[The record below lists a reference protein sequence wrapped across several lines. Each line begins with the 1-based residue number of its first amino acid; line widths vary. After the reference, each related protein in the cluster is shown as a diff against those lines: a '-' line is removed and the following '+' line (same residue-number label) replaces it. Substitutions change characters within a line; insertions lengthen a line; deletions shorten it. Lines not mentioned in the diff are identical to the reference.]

1 MYFEWETHWNF
12 CWMYLFKI
20 MQRGILSGKH
30 TETLLTIL
38 VSNYATMYFEW
49 ETHWNFVE
57 YTCFKL
63 CNEVFWVG
71 NTLKLCWIYL
81 YQIMQRCTLSG
92 KHSETLLNVLVSNY
106 VTRYFEWETHWNCVE
121 CTCIKLCNEV
131 FWVGNKLQLCWIY
144 LF

>member
-1 MYFEWETHWNF
+1 M
-12 CWMYLFKI
+12 
-20 MQRGILSGKH
+20 SGKH
-30 TETLLTIL
+30 TETLLNVL
-38 VSNYATMYFEW
+38 VSNYVTMYFEW
-49 ETHWNFVE
+49 ETHWNVGECIVSNYVTRYFEWETHCNFVKC
-57 YTCFKL
+57 TCIKL

-92 KHSETLLNVLVSNY
+92 KQTETLLNVLVSNY